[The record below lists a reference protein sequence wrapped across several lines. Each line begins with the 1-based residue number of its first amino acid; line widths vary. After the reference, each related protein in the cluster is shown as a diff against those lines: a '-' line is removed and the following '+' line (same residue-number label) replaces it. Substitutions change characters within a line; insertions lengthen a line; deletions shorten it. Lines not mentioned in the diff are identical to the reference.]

1 MPSKTAI
8 AERKAVRAAV
18 YAAQGQG
25 ACPYPAGTRA
35 ARVWAKTKAHYWQM
49 ESVFD
54 EMAAV
59 YGEFR
64 PDRVAIAQPE
74 GDAET
79 PT

>member
-18 YAAQGQG
+18 YAARGQG
-25 ACPYPAGTRA
+25 PCPYAAGSRA
-35 ARVWAKTKAHYWQM
+35 ARIWDKTTAHYWAM

-54 EMAAV
+54 DMAEA

-64 PDRVAIAQPE
+64 PDRLPTRDR
-74 GDAET
+74 GDA
-79 PT
+79 